1 MFYYVEFTEENVLNY
16 KQRIDD
22 LNELEI
28 CYNTDPRQL
37 VLVAKQLYYIRIIL
51 LLSGADSHL
60 LQQRILGDPTISEE
74 ESLKIET
81 KAQLEHF
88 VDAVFFPEDPGNSI
102 LYEQQDLGIGDIHQA
117 IQRYEILDYA
127 RKSRGTEPV
136 EKRAQLLNKM
146 AVNLRERDHDRVK
159 DHKMFKRLENV
170 GGSMQDTIP
179 YIQSMEKGFCLAT
192 IDSAGLTSN
201 P

>member
-51 LLSGADSHL
+51 LLSGADVRLSNN
-60 LQQRILGDPTISEE
+60 SFY
-74 ESLKIET
+74 ET

>member
-37 VLVAKQLYYIRIIL
+37 VLVAKQLYCYEP
-51 LLSGADSHL
+51 HCF
-60 LQQRILGDPTISEE
+60 
-74 ESLKIET
+74 IET